1 MLQSQNLPQPQ
12 FGAGER
18 PTCPDC
24 GGRMSLIRRTPH
36 SDHGPSYERQTFVC
50 IECRH
55 EAERS
60 ADVRGNPHV

>member
-1 MLQSQNLPQPQ
+1 MLQRQNQPQ
-12 FGAGER
+12 YGAGDR

-24 GGRMSLIRRTPH
+24 GGPMSLIRRTPH
-36 SDHGPSYERQTFVC
+36 SEHGDSYERQTFVC
-50 IECRH
+50 LECRH